1 MYCDSFHLDVSE
13 GFINTILKHVDNLCD
28 IIRNGDPSLER
39 TTEVNENLNSAVSC
53 YRSMLIL
60 TKQNFIQKKN
70 QEIVN
75 HNTREIIQPCQ
86 FDYEYHID
94 PKHVEDNRDEMESS
108 KNDSDTDYKPKIE
121 NKAKKKSVSKLIKP
135 KFLRPEKPKTY
146 SKDIYEPIKDQQD
159 SIKNLTGCPSPKPIP
174 TKDIKKSND
183 ETTRSKT
190 ETKSDIEIDPKFRN
204 AKLFRNPNDIFLY
217 PYVKYISEAEL
228 QCLCCNVYTHRKKS
242 LVFRHLRVVHKTE
255 INWNKEPEK
264 LNDCETGVCKKL
276 YGFGNKEMWC
286 IQCAII
292 AKIKREESERISNQ
306 KQKNKIKELELC
318 TECGKNVIN
327 LRGHMK
333 TVHEFDKQ
341 KCPLCD
347 KEIQNVTRLKQH
359 IRVEHDEKL
368 PCIHCGKLIMGT
380 YMKRHIGQHHSSNE
394 DKRHKCDDC
403 GKGFTNKQHLLD
415 HKNIH
420 TGEKRYKCKHCS
432 ACFASRGNHGMHERS
447 HLGHK
452 RKPSK

>member
-1 MYCDSFHLDVSE
+1 M
-13 GFINTILKHVDNLCD
+13 
-28 IIRNGDPSLER
+28 
-39 TTEVNENLNSAVSC
+39 
-53 YRSMLIL
+53 
-60 TKQNFIQKKN
+60 
-70 QEIVN
+70 
-75 HNTREIIQPCQ
+75 
-86 FDYEYHID
+86 
-94 PKHVEDNRDEMESS
+94 
-108 KNDSDTDYKPKIE
+108 
-121 NKAKKKSVSKLIKP
+121 
-135 KFLRPEKPKTY
+135 
-146 SKDIYEPIKDQQD
+146 
-159 SIKNLTGCPSPKPIP
+159 
-174 TKDIKKSND
+174 
-183 ETTRSKT
+183 
-190 ETKSDIEIDPKFRN
+190 
-204 AKLFRNPNDIFLY
+204 
-217 PYVKYISEAEL
+217 
-228 QCLCCNVYTHRKKS
+228 
-242 LVFRHLRVVHKTE
+242 VHKTE

-306 KQKNKIKELELC
+306 KQKNRIKELELC

-359 IRVEHDEKL
+359 ISVEHDEKL

-420 TGEKRYKCKHCS
+420 TGEKPYKCKHCS
-432 ACFASRGNHGMHERS
+432 ACFGMHERS

-452 RKPSK
+452 RKSSK